1 MTESAEQWAI
11 EARATAAGRMDRM
24 EKSIDDFRTEQVAQ
38 GKTLAQIV
46 ANTSP
51 LPELHRRMREA
62 ETSVSKVWTVLEV
75 TWAVVAVLLGITWMW
90 VKH

>member
-1 MTESAEQWAI
+1 MAESAEQWAI

-24 EKSIDDFRTEQVAQ
+24 EKSIDDFRTEQVSQ

-51 LPELHRRMREA
+51 LPELHRRMREN
-62 ETSVSKVWTVLEV
+62 ETAVSKLWTVLQV
-75 TWAVVAVLLGITWMW
+75 TWAVVAVLLSASWIWTR
-90 VKH
+90 H

>member
-24 EKSIDDFRTEQVAQ
+24 EKSIDDFRIEQVSQ

-51 LPELHRRMREA
+51 LPELHRRIRETEMA
-62 ETSVSKVWTVLEV
+62 VSKVWTVLEV
-75 TWAVVAVLLGITWMW
+75 TWAIVAALLGATWVW
-90 VKH
+90 KH